1 MSKICKKRVHRNR
14 KMNLR
19 WAFKKCPRSLYFLL
33 LKCFPGRIKKKKR
46 KEKKKKLIIVELWMW
61 NMEHGLW
68 RSWDFRFPQA
78 YYYLIA
84 NKTEEKYEKFQTL
97 TRSKLF
103 FLMLRSIL
111 LCIKGSRSVS
121 KDSVVLDNASL
132 TCFAAGLFELDIVI
146 SLFGVLHFESQVP
159 ALILRKLIWLIS
171 SGIIGFSSMFFF
183 KTLTK
188 NLVLHSFAIC

>member
-1 MSKICKKRVHRNR
+1 MFSWKNQ
-14 KMNLR
+14 
-19 WAFKKCPRSLYFLL
+19 
-33 LKCFPGRIKKKKR
+33 KKKR

-97 TRSKLF
+97 TRNKLF
-103 FLMLRSIL
+103 FLKLRSIL